1 MLQQYRTYLEFHR
14 RQLVQNLAHAVSNNR
29 PRDLVF
35 ALCCW
40 LHSMT
45 GHVIKSYHVLQ
56 HTHRLVEWAETVIW
70 GVAETQQWSTWY
82 VCQKCLLYTQHL
94 HLAAMKLVFKYR
106 YYAHTA
112 SDLALEVS
120 GKCGASYVRLALLTE
135 LPTRVLSNMKYISL
149 PTLRLAT
156 LL

>member
-1 MLQQYRTYLEFHR
+1 MLQQYSTHLEFHR

-35 ALCCW
+35 TLCCW

-56 HTHRLVEWAETVIW
+56 HTHCLVEWAETVIW

-82 VCQKCLLYTQHL
+82 VRKCLLHTQHF
-94 HLAAMKLVFKYR
+94 HLSAMKLVCKYR
-106 YYAHTA
+106 YDAHIV
-112 SDLALEVS
+112 SDLAVEVS
-120 GKCGASYVRLALLTE
+120 GKCGTSYVRLALLTK

-156 LL
+156 LS